1 MFHGITFYNQK
12 RFDTSTYVGN
22 YVMRRTWEDWHLI
35 PTSRPIVNK
44 PKPKTNYINTY
55 AAQGGIDTTDA
66 VLGYP
71 VYDRREGS
79 WEFTIINSYVDIN
92 GQTVRTMPS
101 DLLITQIMYVLNG
114 QVLYMVLDD
123 DPDFY
128 YYGRFWVDEVK
139 QSGTL
144 TGISIKYSL
153 NPWKISKTDMSNQNG
168 SISKTYLW
176 NDLYLGKDA
185 YKVIPQNP
193 MTYTVTDPNG
203 TIEMNVPGSAPL
215 ETTVTI
221 SGSYLGSETSIYL
234 IYNGRANEFKLTDGT
249 LTQKIRCYVTD
260 RLIKVEN
267 LAVGGTVTLSGEWG
281 EF

>member
-12 RFDTSTYVGN
+12 KFNTSTYVPN

-35 PTSRPIVNK
+35 PTYRPIVDK
-44 PKPKTNYINTY
+44 PKPKTNYITTY

-71 VYDRREGS
+71 AYDRREGS
-79 WEFTIINSYVDIN
+79 WEFSIINSYVDIN

-101 DLLITQIMYVLNG
+101 DLLITQIMRVLNG
-114 QVLYMVLDD
+114 QALYMVLDD
-123 DPDFY
+123 DQDFY
-128 YYGRFWVDEVK
+128 YYGRFWVDAVK
-139 QSGTL
+139 QSETL

-153 NPWKISKTDMSNQNG
+153 NPWKISKTTMQNQNG

-176 NDLYLGKDA
+176 NDLYLGTDVH
-185 YKVIPQNP
+185 KVIPQNP
-193 MTYTVTDPNG
+193 MRYTITDKNG
-203 TIEMNVPGSAPL
+203 TIEMDIPGSAPL

-221 SGSYLGSETSIYL
+221 SGSYLGFATAIHL
-234 IYNGRANEFKLTDGT
+234 TYNGTAHEVKLIDGS
-249 LTQKIRCYVTD
+249 LTQKITFYTTNR
-260 RLIKVEN
+260 RLKVEH
-267 LAVGGTVTLSGEWG
+267 LAVGGIVRLSGEWG

>member
-12 RFDTSTYVGN
+12 KFDTSTYVDN

-35 PTSRPIVNK
+35 PTSQPIVDK
-44 PKPKTNYINTY
+44 PQPKTNYITTY

-79 WEFTIINSYVDIN
+79 WEFSIVNQYVDIN
-92 GQTVRTMPS
+92 GRTVRTMPS
-101 DLLITQIMYVLNG
+101 DLLITQIMHVLNG
-114 QVLYMVLDD
+114 QALYMVLDD

-128 YYGRFWVDEVK
+128 YYGRFWIDSVK
-139 QSGTL
+139 QSETL

-153 NPWKISKTDMSNQNG
+153 NPWKISKETMENQNG

-176 NDLYLGKDA
+176 NDLYLGTDT

-193 MTYTVTDPNG
+193 MTYTIVDTNG
-203 TIEMNVPGSAPL
+203 TIEMEVPGSAPL

-221 SGSYLGSETSIYL
+221 SGSYLGSTTSIYL
-234 IYNGRANEFKLTDGT
+234 TYNGVAHELKLSNGT
-249 LTQKIRCYVTD
+249 LTQKITFYVTD
-260 RLIKVEN
+260 RRLKVEN

>member
-12 RFDTSTYVGN
+12 KFDTSTYVDN

-35 PTSRPIVNK
+35 PTYRPIVDK
-44 PKPKTNYINTY
+44 PKPKTNYITTY

-79 WEFTIINSYVDIN
+79 WEFSIINSYVDIN

-101 DLLITQIMYVLNG
+101 DLLITQIMHVLNG
-114 QVLYMVLDD
+114 QALYMVLDD
-123 DPDFY
+123 DQDFY
-128 YYGRFWVDEVK
+128 YYGRFWVDAVK
-139 QSGTL
+139 QSETL

-153 NPWKISKTDMSNQNG
+153 NPWKISKTTMENQNG

-176 NDLYLGKDA
+176 NDLYLGTDA

-193 MTYTVTDPNG
+193 MMYTITDTNG
-203 TIEMNVPGSAPL
+203 TIEMNIPGSAPL

-221 SGSYLGSETSIYL
+221 SGSCLGSATSIYL
-234 IYNGRANEFKLTDGT
+234 TYNGTAHEFKLIDGS
-249 LTQKIRCYVTD
+249 LTQKITFYTTNR
-260 RLIKVEN
+260 RLKVEN